1 MLSRK
6 YYKAIAEILNKR
18 YKAKENQD
26 GTTTLNQRADELN
39 FITRE
44 LISLFQA
51 DNIRF
56 SEQRFLSAVNQ
67 K

>member
-18 YKAKENQD
+18 YNKADILTQEYE
-26 GTTTLNQRADELN
+26 TLN
-39 FITRE
+39 FITRD
-44 LISLFQA
+44 LIDFFKA